1 MSLGCNKVLFN
12 PEENNGGLAQLY
24 LNCYEDNTCQ
34 TFYKG
39 GQPNPAPAEGVT
51 TQALQACA
59 RNIGNFELKVPSP
72 NALTPCVV
80 VDAWWPFLRHNL
92 SQMQRWLP
100 QEAITKENES
110 KHRLYVIQ
118 KMKTDPLYM
127 KLPLVVLS
135 PECNPQPRV
144 TNSQRGEVD
153 PMQVTHKADVGDA
166 FKSSPRETV
175 MISRVPTVARNRR

>member
-34 TFYKG
+34 TFYEG

-80 VDAWWPFLRHNL
+80 VDAWWPFWRHNS
-92 SQMQRWLP
+92 SQMQR
-100 QEAITKENES
+100 
-110 KHRLYVIQ
+110 
-118 KMKTDPLYM
+118 
-127 KLPLVVLS
+127 
-135 PECNPQPRV
+135 
-144 TNSQRGEVD
+144 
-153 PMQVTHKADVGDA
+153 
-166 FKSSPRETV
+166 
-175 MISRVPTVARNRR
+175 